1 MLRTFSLAPLA
12 AAFLLLVVL
21 AAPAWADEL
30 IVDNGDSAAQVKGNW
45 TATSTTSGF
54 YGGNYLFRTSGD
66 GSSSVTWPFPSGAAA
81 GRYEVFARWSSGPN
95 RATNATY
102 QVTSKAGTAN
112 QSTNQQQNGGSWQS
126 LGSYDF
132 APGQNQGVT
141 LTDRANG
148 VVVADAIRWVGPSGA
163 ASPNTQTQAFLAL
176 TSAPAATP
184 APQASP
190 APVATPA
197 PAIPSAPPPSPSPAP
212 NDPRYFSQTGY
223 RIDED
228 AFWDYYQKR
237 GGVRTFGY
245 PSSGTFVLL
254 GYKVQVFQRQVLQL
268 RPDGGV
274 QTLNLL
280 DEGLMPYT
288 KINGSTFPAPD
299 PDVVKRSPSPSDADY
314 LEKALQFVRDNAPDD
329 FDGQSVGFS
338 RTFFST
344 VKPEDAFPGG
354 VPDGMEGILPGFNLE
369 IWGLPTSKPTYDP
382 ANRNF
387 IYQRFQRGIMHYDK
401 GCGCTQGL
409 LLGDYFKAILT
420 GRNVPD
426 DLAAQAKG
434 SRFFAQFAPAQ
445 PLSMARP
452 NDLAGSN
459 FQNAFRRNPS
469 ITIDAGHGG
478 AEIGTSHTYPDGTV
492 LQEKNLNLRV
502 ATRVRDLLQQAGGFD
517 VTITRTKDTG
527 VNVDNK
533 DLTGDGKVGLADD
546 LQARIDTANNAHS
559 DIFVSIHFNGV
570 SDTSMKG
577 TYTFYDPNRPNS
589 DRSKALAQMVLTAV
603 EKSMKDAGYTPVDH
617 GATDDTKVLG
627 GGHYYLLGPQS
638 DIIARPSNM
647 PAIIGEGLFL
657 TNDDDANALRNDK
670 IVEAIAQ
677 GYVAGIK
684 AYFAQYPP
692 S

>member
-1 MLRTFSLAPLA
+1 MLRPFSLAPLA
-12 AAFLLLVVL
+12 AAFLLLLVF
-21 AAPAWADEL
+21 AMPAWADEL
-30 IVDNGDSAAQVKGNW
+30 IVDNGDSSVLIKGNW
-45 TATSTTSGF
+45 SATTTTSGF

-66 GSSSVTWPFPSGAAA
+66 GTSSVTWRFPGSAAA
-81 GRYEVFARWSSGPN
+81 GRYEVFARWSSGSN

-102 QVTSKAGTAN
+102 QVSSQAGNTGV
-112 QSTNQQQNGGSWQS
+112 STNQQQNGGSWQS
-126 LGSYDF
+126 LGTFDF
-132 APGQNQGVT
+132 APGQGQGVT

-148 VVVADAIRWVGPSGA
+148 VVVADAVRWVGPSA
-163 ASPNTQTQAFLAL
+163 APTSGTQTQAFMAVAA
-176 TSAPAATP
+176 TPAATP
-184 APQASP
+184 SPTVAPAAPQPP
-190 APVATPA
+190 AP
-197 PAIPSAPPPSPSPAP
+197 APPPSPSPAP
-212 NDPRYFSQTGY
+212 NDPRYFAQTGY
-223 RIDED
+223 RVDQD
-228 AFWDYYQKR
+228 AFWDYFQHR

-245 PSSGTFVLL
+245 PSSNTFTLL
-254 GYKVQVFQRQVLQL
+254 GYKVQVFQRQVMQL

-299 PDVVKRSPSPSDADY
+299 SDVVKRSPSPSDPDY
-314 LEKALQFVRDNAPDD
+314 LDKALQFVRDNAPDN
-329 FDGQSVGFS
+329 FDGQPVGFS

-354 VPDGMEGILPGFNLE
+354 VPDGVEGILPGFNLE
-369 IWGLPTSKPTYDP
+369 LWGLPTSKPTYDP
-382 ANRNF
+382 SNRNF
-387 IYQRFQRGIMHYDK
+387 SYQRFQRGIMHYDK
-401 GCGCTQGL
+401 TCGCTQGL

-434 SRFFAQFAPAQ
+434 GRFFAQFASNQ
-445 PLSMARP
+445 PQGLARP
-452 NDLAGSN
+452 NDLPGSN

-478 AEIGTSHTYPDGTV
+478 AEIGTSHTFPDGTV

-517 VTITRTKDTG
+517 VTITRTKDVG
-527 VNVDNK
+527 VNVDKK
-533 DLTGDGKVGLADD
+533 DLTGDGKVGLSDD

-559 DIFVSIHFNGV
+559 DIFVSIHFNGI

-577 TYTFYDPNRPNS
+577 TYTFYDPNRPFA
-589 DRSKALAQMVLTAV
+589 DRSKALAQFVLTAI

-647 PAIIGEGLFL
+647 PAMIGEALFL
-657 TNDDDANALRNDK
+657 TNDDDANAARNDK

-677 GYVAGIK
+677 GYVVGIK